1 MPLFRLFTRY
11 LTVVSTVIFPEMMS
25 ARICSSSDLV
35 SAETL
40 ESKSWNSER
49 STPLFLRVPT
59 YGSEE
64 KEPSLAALMTVEDG
78 HVHALLDRGDDHV
91 LVLRC
96 GDVTVGVHPDGVHLA
111 VGFLHGGQRP
121 QPGGTSDRKG

>member
-1 MPLFRLFTRY
+1 MTSLLHMSLHPLQHH

-25 ARICSSSDLV
+25 ARICSNSDLV
-35 SAETL
+35 SAGTL

-64 KEPSLAALMTVEDG
+64 KEPYLAALMRSRT
-78 HVHALLDRGDDHV
+78 ATSMLFTT
-91 LVLRC
+91 
-96 GDVTVGVHPDGVHLA
+96 DVMI
-111 VGFLHGGQRP
+111 
-121 QPGGTSDRKG
+121 TSLYSGAET